1 MIGNSFN
8 QFFLLENNPGYNARI
23 LLFLSIEIY
32 HNENFNLW
40 KSHIC
45 IPKSIK
51 YLSKKKKKKVR
62 SKNNITSQKLIE

>member
-1 MIGNSFN
+1 M
-8 QFFLLENNPGYNARI
+8 QRI

-62 SKNNITSQKLIE
+62 SKNNITTEVNRIKSHIINFGIHFILFHEC